1 MYCPKCG
8 RDDSD
13 QHTFCPACGTNLE
26 VVTLALAT
34 SEDSIFTRL
43 NRHLDRSIAR
53 YAEHVFEEAPT
64 RVRAG
69 RVRSSWRL
77 MGQGLLTFLADAALL
92 PLMFFFLPF
101 RLLMLMLYTPLGLLE
116 ERGDRKRNKRQII
129 DEERNAALRETSVP
143 KDWLIGSVGSVT
155 ETATVEF
162 KSAETSSKKR
172 GKTADPLTGD
182 SRITSR

>member
-1 MYCPKCG
+1 MFCPKCG

-26 VVTLALAT
+26 VVTMALAT

-43 NRHLDRSIAR
+43 NRHLDRSLAR
-53 YAEHVFEEAPT
+53 YAEHVFEDAPT
-64 RVRAG
+64 SARQG

-101 RLLMLMLYTPLGLLE
+101 RLLMLILYTPLGWLE
-116 ERGDRKRNKRQII
+116 ELGDRKREKRRMA
-129 DEERNAALRETSVP
+129 EEAGNAALREKAAP
-143 KDWLIGSVGSVT
+143 PEWQLGQVGSVT
-155 ETATVEF
+155 ETGTL
-162 KSAETSSKKR
+162 KLPAENLPSKKR
-172 GKTADPLTGD
+172 K
-182 SRITSR
+182 